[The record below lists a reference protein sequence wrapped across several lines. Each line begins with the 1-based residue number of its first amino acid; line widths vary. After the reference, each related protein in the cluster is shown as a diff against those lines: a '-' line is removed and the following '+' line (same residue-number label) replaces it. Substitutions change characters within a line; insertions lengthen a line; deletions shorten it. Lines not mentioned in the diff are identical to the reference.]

1 MPTISREYTAAANRY
16 RKGGNNPRYIVV
28 HYTANDAPARNEA
41 NNVHFNHDGRDA
53 SAHFYLDGG
62 GTIYQLLDLSDT
74 AYAVGAWA
82 GATQLIGNNES
93 VSIEVCNSGGPFT
106 VDEVAELRWLV
117 RRLMGELGIDAD
129 HVVRHFDCHTGRK
142 ECPYYYAGFNNAHW
156 EALRDTITRED
167 TMQVSDFMN
176 APVAYQDLGGKQTNK
191 KFWEL
196 VSWGGHYAA
205 FCAAQMPILNNRI
218 IELEKKVDS
227 QTAIMKNMQKS
238 LNSLVKKAG

>member
-1 MPTISREYTAAANRY
+1 MTSILRTYHAHKGNYTP
-16 RKGGNNPRYIVV
+16 GGNDPKWIIV
-28 HYTANDAPARNEA
+28 HYTANTASALNEA
-41 NNVHFNHDGRDA
+41 IYANNDQHPSSYHFV
-53 SAHFYLDGG
+53 LDGLG
-62 GTIYQLLDLSDT
+62 IVYQVLDLTDT
-74 AYAVGAWA
+74 AWAVGAWA
-82 GATQLIGNNES
+82 GATQLIRNDES
-93 VSIEVCNSGGPFT
+93 VSIEVCNDGGPFT
-106 VDEVAELRWLV
+106 TDQIADLRWLV
-117 RRLMGELGIDAD
+117 RRLMRELGIDAD
-129 HVVRHFDCHTGRK
+129 HVVRHFDAHTGRK
-142 ECPYYYAGFNNAHW
+142 ECPRFYAGFHNRNW
-156 EALRDTITRED
+156 EALHDTITRED

-238 LNSLVKKAG
+238 LNSLVKKSA